1 MWLRNHRRSWLA
13 PIAFLSMSASGVL
26 VVLGKRIVDYPS
38 NLWGAASYPV
48 SALAAAAFLCALV
61 THLQRRR
68 VTDAEHSHL
77 SQALNPL
84 LTTKTRLTDFGRRA

>member
-1 MWLRNHRRSWLA
+1 
-13 PIAFLSMSASGVL
+13 MSATGVL

-61 THLQRRR
+61 TLLPRR
-68 VTDAEHSHL
+68 TDDNDAESPM
-77 SQALNPL
+77 QN
-84 LTTKTRLTDFGRRA
+84 TVI

>member
-1 MWLRNHRRSWLA
+1 
-13 PIAFLSMSASGVL
+13 MSASGVL

-61 THLQRRR
+61 TLLPRRN
-68 VTDAEHSHL
+68 DAE
-77 SQALNPL
+77 AG
-84 LTTKTRLTDFGRRA
+84 LTDPTPTQTTDELSA